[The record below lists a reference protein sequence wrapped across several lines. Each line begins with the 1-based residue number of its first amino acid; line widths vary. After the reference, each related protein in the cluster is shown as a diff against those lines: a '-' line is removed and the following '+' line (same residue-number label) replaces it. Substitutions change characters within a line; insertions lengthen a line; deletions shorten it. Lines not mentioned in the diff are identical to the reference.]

1 MLTPIRA
8 VFSTLV
14 LLLAAGAALADE
26 AAKTAK
32 IEEMLQLT
40 KADQMINQML
50 DQVRSMQTQQLA
62 RMDLPPERRARAQEM
77 QSKISQLISASL
89 SWEKLRPQYVKLY
102 SDAFTEEELAAILA
116 FYKSPAGRA
125 MLEKMPQLMLKSMSI
140 GQQAVA
146 NIQPEIERLVREEQ
160 GKQ

>member
-1 MLTPIRA
+1 
-8 VFSTLV
+8 
-14 LLLAAGAALADE
+14 
-26 AAKTAK
+26 
-32 IEEMLQLT
+32 
-40 KADQMINQML
+40 
-50 DQVRSMQTQQLA
+50 
-62 RMDLPPERRARAQEM
+62 MDVSPERKARAQEL
-77 QSKISQLISASL
+77 QSKISRLISGGL

-102 SDAFTEEELAAILA
+102 SGTFMEEELAAILA

-160 GKQ
+160 EKKQPWTAGPLTSPPA